1 MCKTLFCLELP
12 ASNQSWVTGLGDGVD
27 LEDDMADIGVLDFAS
42 LLEEVA
48 AVWASDWTDSTRM
61 DALQGLLD
69 AVDTE

>member
-1 MCKTLFCLELP
+1 M
-12 ASNQSWVTGLGDGVD
+12 TGLGDGVD